1 MSDDSE
7 SRRLKV
13 ERTSFASEVFHPGS
27 QQNPIN
33 KSTVNHEVVQYFTK
47 QLFDLSYRCVF
58 TQLASPLDPR
68 GYVDLYGEDT
78 ETRYEFSDGQTTI
91 TYHALACFFD
101 HISFILEGD
110 IDCILT
116 PKIDGVELVIINED
130 NPEVITEKKIKTRSD
145 LVKAISG
152 YLSLHENKEA
162 AE

>member
-1 MSDDSE
+1 ME
-7 SRRLKV
+7 Q
-13 ERTSFASEVFHPGS
+13 AYHPGNDKALS
-27 QQNPIN
+27 QDSFGYEPI
-33 KSTVNHEVVQYFTK
+33 QYFAK
-47 QLFDLSYRCVF
+47 QLFDLPYRCVF

-116 PKIDGVELVIINED
+116 PKIDGVELVIVNED
-130 NPEVITEKKIKTRSD
+130 SPEEITEKKIKTRSD

>member
-1 MSDDSE
+1 ME
-7 SRRLKV
+7 Q
-13 ERTSFASEVFHPGS
+13 AYHPGNDKALS
-27 QQNPIN
+27 HDSFGYEPI
-33 KSTVNHEVVQYFTK
+33 QYFAK
-47 QLFDLSYRCVF
+47 QLFDLPYRCIF
-58 TQLASPLDPR
+58 TQLASPMDPR

-116 PKIDGVELVIINED
+116 PKIDGVELIIVNED
-130 NPEVITEKKIKTRSD
+130 NPEEITEKKIKTRSD